1 MVKKINRDAESIK
14 KLLSMGYKQTEIV
27 KMLKI
32 KKQKVSYWANK
43 EIIQIQKR
51 RKKLKNV
58 YIERIIKWARNKT
71 TSTMSS
77 RKICT
82 MINSVLNKRNEVDY
96 KKRPISISYRT
107 ISNYLKEHYGR
118 PKKIRRAFYLTEDQ
132 MKKRVEF
139 CENILYKNIDFKEI
153 MFTDECKVSLSCYT
167 NDWIRLDPDMKKKLK
182 QGEKDAYEL
191 INRPSK
197 KFENSIMI
205 SGGISYYGLSK
216 LIFIDGT
223 MNNFAYAQTILFF
236 KEDIARINEKN
247 RVNLIFEQDGAP
259 AHKSKSNKYLLNKI
273 FGESGWFQNPPN
285 SPDLAYPIE
294 DLWAILKPRVKR
306 RNPKSIEQLKEFLL
320 EEWNSVPLNLI
331 QNLCKGFIDRVKK
344 VIELQGRKLE
354 PEHLYKNTNEKYEW
368 HTPENLP
375 PFRYV
380 YNDAIIKKYKIKEI
394 KALNAEIKRIGSK
407 YDEKIKKSRET
418 KKKYKARDL
427 KNLSLG
433 RAFSIINGPEQLI
446 NEKEVKI
453 KELEKKVEMIENMS
467 LKKYIEFKE
476 GQETEKFQ
484 KKAEQQKIDDDEQDI
499 IIENKIKN
507 LERLIESDKKLRFKI
522 EEEETN
528 IGD

>member
-1 MVKKINRDAESIK
+1 M
-14 KLLSMGYKQTEIV
+14 
-27 KMLKI
+27 
-32 KKQKVSYWANK
+32 
-43 EIIQIQKR
+43 
-51 RKKLKNV
+51 
-58 YIERIIKWARNKT
+58 
-71 TSTMSS
+71 
-77 RKICT
+77 
-82 MINSVLNKRNEVDY
+82 
-96 KKRPISISYRT
+96 
-107 ISNYLKEHYGR
+107 
-118 PKKIRRAFYLTEDQ
+118 
-132 MKKRVEF
+132 
-139 CENILYKNIDFKEI
+139 
-153 MFTDECKVSLSCYT
+153 
-167 NDWIRLDPDMKKKLK
+167 
-182 QGEKDAYEL
+182 EKA
-191 INRPSK
+191 
-197 KFENSIMI
+197 
-205 SGGISYYGLSK
+205 
-216 LIFIDGT
+216 DG
-223 MNNFAYAQTILFF
+223 
-236 KEDIARINEKN
+236 
-247 RVNLIFEQDGAP
+247 
-259 AHKSKSNKYLLNKI
+259 SKSTY
-273 FGESGWFQNPPN
+273 
-285 SPDLAYPIE
+285 SPDLASPIE